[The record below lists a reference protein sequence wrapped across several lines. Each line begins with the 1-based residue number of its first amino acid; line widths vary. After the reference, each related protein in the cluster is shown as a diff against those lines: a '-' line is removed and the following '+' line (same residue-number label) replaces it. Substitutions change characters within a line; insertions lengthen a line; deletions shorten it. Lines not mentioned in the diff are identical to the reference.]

1 MFSFVNINN
10 LSLRSKIQAFFLDG
24 VGNSNMSL
32 NRQLKFLTNQLKD
45 LEEGV
50 LDGEVTIKANLVAYT
65 GFIFI

>member
-1 MFSFVNINN
+1 VFSFVNNNN
-10 LSLRSKIQAFFLDG
+10 LSLRSKIQAFFLVG
-24 VGNSNMSL
+24 VGNSKMSL

-50 LDGEVTIKANLVAYT
+50 LDGEVTIKANLIAYT